1 MLTFLFEEPLDTSL
15 SHPSSSHSQLSAPQ
29 PQKPHTSQWTADRK
43 TDEMSTYTN
52 GQDLSREKSTMRP
65 AGSMSISSL
74 LGRDDVPPAPQL
86 RGSKP
91 EYKRSYV
98 KSSSTDHT
106 HPYLPNALSSTTQP
120 DNIYN
125 RRTHTPDGVKYNL
138 AISSKRKQPQPA
150 TSPTTINANG
160 RASTWDATRSYGSAR
175 QSYSPSVPNASIQSS
190 LNKENRIETH
200 RTESPISMRQL
211 REPLQSPL
219 PFNERE
225 EQVHSIHRRPNH
237 EHASLSG
244 NQGRVE
250 PEQSFHGRVENGLDT
265 VESRSRSLLD
275 LSDGQRYEAQSLK
288 MNQENGTDYWIAPK
302 RANGDSFN
310 LTAKNEFYERNVPTL
325 RAQTIHTVLNA
336 TSVSHNGGDHDGS
349 LKRER
354 SSVDS
359 QIQAQSND
367 SNNFLRR
374 SEAPW
379 LSAGSARG
387 NHRSRN
393 NFSDGA
399 SRRLE
404 ELPHH
409 KVLAGIT
416 SENNK
421 RTGRASP
428 LPQAVQGAQARTA
441 GPGGHPGIKNE
452 FGRMFSGLGSGL
464 SSAPP
469 NNGITSP
476 RLSPLP
482 QRPHDGVESAPPHS
496 NVNVE
501 SLKLTRTGSYPG
513 GKIRRMKEDD
523 VFPNGNDNG
532 RSSPLGALEQGVKRN
547 KNTHPSHHHHH
558 PPLSHQ

>member
-1 MLTFLFEEPLDTSL
+1 MLTFLFEEPLETSP
-15 SHPSSSHSQLSAPQ
+15 SHPSFSHSQLSPFQ
-29 PQKPHTSQWTADRK
+29 SQKLHTSQWTADRK

-52 GQDLSREKSTMRP
+52 GQGLNREKSAMRP

-86 RGSKP
+86 RGSNP
-91 EYKRSYV
+91 EYKRSYAEP
-98 KSSSTDHT
+98 SSTDHT
-106 HPYLPNALSSTTQP
+106 HPYRPNAISSTTRP
-120 DNIYN
+120 DYEYS
-125 RRTHTPDGVKYNL
+125 RRTHTPDSVKYNL
-138 AISSKRKQPQPA
+138 AVSSKRKQSQTA
-150 TSPTTINANG
+150 TSPTMINANG
-160 RASTWDATRSYGSAR
+160 RASTWDTTHSYGSAR
-175 QSYSPSVPNASIQSS
+175 QSYSPSISNASAQPS

-200 RTESPISMRQL
+200 RTETPISMRQL
-211 REPLQSPL
+211 REPLKSPL

-225 EQVHSIHRRPNH
+225 EQAHSIHRRPNR
-237 EHASLSG
+237 EHAPLSG

-250 PEQSFHGRVENGLDT
+250 PEQNFHGRAENGLDT
-265 VESRSRSLLD
+265 VEPPSRSLLD
-275 LSDGQRYEAQSLK
+275 SSDGQRYEAQSLK

-310 LTAKNEFYERNVPTL
+310 LTAKGELYERNVPTL
-325 RAQTIHTVLNA
+325 RAQTVHTVSNA
-336 TSVSHNGGDHDGS
+336 RSVSHNGGDHDGS

-359 QIQAQSND
+359 QIQVQSND

-379 LSAGSARG
+379 LSASSARG
-387 NHRSRN
+387 NHRPRN
-393 NFSDGA
+393 VFFDGA

-421 RTGRASP
+421 KTGRASP

-469 NNGITSP
+469 NNGIISP

-513 GKIRRMKEDD
+513 GKIRRIKEDD

-532 RSSPLGALEQGVKRN
+532 RSSPLAALEQGVKRN